1 MAEYA
6 VAYIGS
12 SVQEINPS
20 DNAPLSNSLLER
32 LKDLDLNRIGRNDD
46 IVVRKA
52 VNGLLALVAE
62 LERRVLVLEQ
72 SHGAH

>member
-1 MAEYA
+1 MAAYA
-6 VAYIGS
+6 VDYIGS

-20 DNAPLSNSLLER
+20 DHAPLSNSLLER

-52 VNGLLALVAE
+52 VYGLLALVAE

-72 SHGAH
+72 SHTA